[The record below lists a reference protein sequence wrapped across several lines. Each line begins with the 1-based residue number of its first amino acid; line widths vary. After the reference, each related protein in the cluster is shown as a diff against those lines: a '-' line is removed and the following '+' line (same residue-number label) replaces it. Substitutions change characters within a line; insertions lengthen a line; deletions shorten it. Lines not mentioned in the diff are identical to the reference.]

1 MKITLLGVY
10 WIIINSNWFEYTKK
24 LDADSKTIQQI
35 EFVEQLKRLDD
46 DDDDDDDATYKVGND
61 QYMFVWTILENIKET
76 RNKCNSI
83 KKDGKL
89 STSEN

>member
-24 LDADSKTIQQI
+24 LDADSKAIQQI
-35 EFVEQLKRLDD
+35 EFVEQLKRL
-46 DDDDDDDATYKVGND
+46 DDDDDATYKVGND
-61 QYMFVWTILENIKET
+61 QYMFVWRILENIKET

-83 KKDGKL
+83 IKDGKL
-89 STSEN
+89 STSES

>member
-24 LDADSKTIQQI
+24 LDADSKAIQQI
-35 EFVEQLKRLDD
+35 EFVEQLKRL
-46 DDDDDDDATYKVGND
+46 DDDDDATYKVGND

-83 KKDGKL
+83 IKDGKL
-89 STSEN
+89 STSES

>member
-24 LDADSKTIQQI
+24 LDADSKAIQQI
-35 EFVEQLKRLDD
+35 EFVEQLKRLDN
-46 DDDDDDDATYKVGND
+46 DDDDDATYKVGND

-83 KKDGKL
+83 IKDGKL
-89 STSEN
+89 ATSES

>member
-24 LDADSKTIQQI
+24 LDADSKAIQQI
-35 EFVEQLKRLDD
+35 EFVEQLKRL
-46 DDDDDDDATYKVGND
+46 DDDDDDATYKVGND

-83 KKDGKL
+83 IKDGKL
-89 STSEN
+89 STSES